1 MKMYIELYASL
12 MDLLPPGKERFRREI
27 TVDDTTTVQQ
37 VIDRFSISDELA
49 HIVLVNGN
57 FVCGD
62 DRNDKLLS
70 TGDIVSIWPPV
81 AGG

>member
-12 MDLLPPGKERFRREI
+12 MELLPQGKDRFRREI
-27 TVDDTTTVQQ
+27 TVNDTTNVQQ
-37 VIDRFSISDELA
+37 VIDRFSISDELT

-57 FVCGD
+57 FICGG
-62 DRNDKLLS
+62 DRNHRHIAE
-70 TGDIVSIWPPV
+70 GYIVSIWPPV